1 MMEEAKFQTGIFE
14 EMPFE
19 QYQQAQ
25 GLNQSTL
32 KQIFRPGN
40 YYNPHGVLIGNA
52 GHCLMLEP
60 ERFERDYQRLAP
72 GISLRKLKKLEP
84 EEGSSS
90 EKSHPTM
97 LPTNIWD
104 ILMNAQNAVNTH
116 PKASWMLEN
125 SLKEVSLFW
134 EAPENSLRCK
144 GRLDLFCPEKA
155 FIADLKFSY
164 RTTTEANTQWHYAF
178 QAAWYRQGIYQITG
192 EWLPFYLIF
201 VERNTPYRVVV
212 AKLEKETLE
221 VGDRLLQESLVEYH
235 AYAVPPEFD
244 DLA

>member
-1 MMEEAKFQTGIFE
+1 MEDTNFQTGIFE

-19 QYQQAQ
+19 KYQQAQ

-52 GHCLMLEP
+52 GHCLLLEP
-60 ERFERDYQRLAP
+60 ERFEQDYRQLAP
-72 GISLRKLKKLEP
+72 GISQRKLKKLEA
-84 EEGSSS
+84 EEDPC
-90 EKSHPTM
+90 EEPRPTL

-104 ILMNAQNAVNTH
+104 ALMNAQKAVKLH
-116 PKASWMLEN
+116 PQASWMLEN

-134 EAPENSLRCK
+134 EAPEHNLHCK

-164 RTTTEANTQWHYAF
+164 RTISEANTQWHYAF
-178 QAAWYRQGIYQITG
+178 QAAWYRQGIRKLTG

-212 AKLEKETLE
+212 AELEKETLE
-221 VGDRLLQESLVEYH
+221 VGDRLLQESLVEYE
-235 AYAVPPEFD
+235 AYAAPPEFD
-244 DLA
+244 DPA

>member
-1 MMEEAKFQTGIFE
+1 MMEADYQTGIFE

-52 GHCLMLEP
+52 GHCLLLEP
-60 ERFERDYQRLAP
+60 ERFEQDYQRLAP
-72 GISLRKLKKLEP
+72 GISLRKLKKLE
-84 EEGSSS
+84 EEEDSST
-90 EKSHPTM
+90 EEPRPTM

-104 ILMNAQNAVNTH
+104 VLMNAQNAVNTH
-116 PKASWMLEN
+116 PQASWMLEN

-134 EAPENSLRCK
+134 EASENSLRCK
-144 GRLDLFCPEKA
+144 ARLDLFCPEKA

-164 RTTTEANTQWHYAF
+164 RTITEANTQWHYAF
-178 QAAWYRQGIYQITG
+178 QAAWYRQGIHQLTG

-212 AKLEKETLE
+212 AELEKETLE
-221 VGDRLLQESLVEYH
+221 VGNRLLQKSLVEYNAYMAPPQFDNH
-235 AYAVPPEFD
+235 A
-244 DLA
+244 